1 MQCKETKQRHTKLL
15 VIKLIDTNHSL
26 REASGKCMHRA
37 NTVFFIL
44 MVLSLVGDGVYFS
57 LKLLPT
63 EWSKLTVLRSR
74 CSKNL
79 HFLRASCYQ
88 H

>member
-15 VIKLIDTNHSL
+15 VIKLIDTNHGL

-44 MVLSLVGDGVYFS
+44 MVVALWEMEFIF
-57 LKLLPT
+57 P
-63 EWSKLTVLRSR
+63 
-74 CSKNL
+74 
-79 HFLRASCYQ
+79 
-88 H
+88 